1 MGDVPSR
8 IARGLFAAFAC
19 GVLLA
24 VLVACGGEQGSSQ
37 DEGQGAAQQEEAGTD
52 TDAEGTMGET
62 TMMDTSAASEEMDWG
77 AVAEAIGKEGEL
89 MDGGVYRVSFPRSD
103 LSVTSQGVE
112 IAPSLSL
119 GSYAAFVPMG
129 NGEAMVMGDLVL
141 TEDELNP
148 VILSLQENGLRQT
161 AVHKHLL
168 EQDPPIWWQHY
179 EGMGDPVELA
189 GAINEALSV
198 TDTPMEASASE
209 PGELEGLDTDRLD
222 EILGLEGTNTGSTY
236 NFSVG
241 RAETVTMHGTQIP
254 ASAGVSTVMNF
265 QPTGGGNAA
274 INGDFVMT
282 ADEVDPVVE
291 ALREGGIEIV
301 ELHNHTLDEAPRLF
315 YMHFWA
321 DDEAEELAQTL
332 RAALD
337 ETDHAER
344 DGG

>member
-1 MGDVPSR
+1 MNHVLSR
-8 IARGLFAAFAC
+8 LARGLFATFAC

-24 VLVACGGEQGSSQ
+24 GLVACGGEQGSSQ
-37 DEGQGAAQQEEAGTD
+37 DEGQDAAQQEEAGTGTAAED
-52 TDAEGTMGET
+52 TMDET

-77 AVAEAIGKEGEL
+77 AVAEAIGKEGEV
-89 MDGGVYRVSFPRSD
+89 MDGGVYRVSFPRGD

-112 IAPSLSL
+112 IAPALSL

-141 TEDELNP
+141 AEDELNP
-148 VILSLQENGLRQT
+148 VVSSLQENGLRQT

-189 GAINEALSV
+189 GAINKALFL
-198 TDTPMEASASE
+198 TGTPMEASALE

-241 RAETVTMHGTQIP
+241 RAETVTMHGMEIP

-282 ADEVDPVVE
+282 ADEVDPVMKV
-291 ALREGGIEIV
+291 LREGGIEIV
-301 ELHNHTLDEAPRLF
+301 ELHNHTLDEEPRLF

-321 DDEAEELAQTL
+321 DDDAEELARTL

-337 ETDHAER
+337 ETDHAEQ
-344 DGG
+344 GGG